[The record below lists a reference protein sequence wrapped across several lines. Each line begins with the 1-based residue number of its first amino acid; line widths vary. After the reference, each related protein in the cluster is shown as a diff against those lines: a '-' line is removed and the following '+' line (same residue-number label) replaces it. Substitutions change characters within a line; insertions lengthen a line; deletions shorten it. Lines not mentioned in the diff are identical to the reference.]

1 MFFSKRSSSAGVV
14 VLAVISLFSSLASA
28 SPTPVDLHVTKNP
41 QHDLIF
47 REALEL
53 AHQPHLE
60 KRLEADF
67 SLEKSWNNELLFAG
81 SWINSDAALGVT
93 DSVSLSVLC
102 KECYT
107 KGTVSAK
114 LAEDLIDPTVRLD
127 FHGVEA
133 YVDIDVDIS
142 AGAAYA
148 LNLFTSQSP
157 LGLGFPGISV
167 GLVFYVDLV
176 FALTAEVDLSGGF
189 YVAVEEGSYLETSI
203 LGGDVTDSLFDGL
216 KSKSLPVTVRK
227 GLATFK
233 ADLRLRVQCGAELG
247 LDGMGLSA
255 TAEVGIYA
263 NLIEY
268 VAVLES
274 TPTCALQATQWWDLN
289 VGAFA
294 RFGVVIDYK
303 TFGVVPT
310 VSTTL
315 LSAPTM
321 TTCWGEIGPT
331 GGAGGGSDGDGAV
344 ITATTA
350 PAGLLSSSIAVGGG
364 LVSSATGVVGGGISY
379 GYPGSYYEGGG
390 SGGAVE
396 TGALSSSVADPS
408 ITSSPTVSVS
418 SSVPIYPAG
427 NSSTYPIYSTGG
439 VISASSVSAPNNGG
453 SYSTAT
459 YILTSCAVAV
469 PNCPTS
475 LQHEVTVTKTIDV
488 YPTDPAV
495 PTPDAEPISTGT
507 CTTDPASTTTLAP
520 VINVTKD
527 IIILQPCPTPIT
539 STFTYTPPGATA
551 APPTSTYPAIPTNA
565 YLFPNGSS
573 ITTIL
578 GFSTLAPSE
587 IITVTSTGSYV
598 PPSES
603 VPVPTEYPVLQ
614 PSTSV
619 PLVSTSVVTA
629 GANGLIRGAGGGLG
643 MVSVVIG
650 FVGGWLW

>member
-1 MFFSKRSSSAGVV
+1 MLFSKSSSSAGVV
-14 VLAVISLFSSLASA
+14 LAAISLFSSLASA

-227 GLATFK
+227 GKATFK

-289 VGAFA
+289 VGAYA

-321 TTCWGEIGPT
+321 TTCWGEIAPLPT
-331 GGAGGGSDGDGAV
+331 GGVGGGSGSGDGVV

-350 PAGLLSSSIAVGGG
+350 PAEL
-364 LVSSATGVVGGGISY
+364 
-379 GYPGSYYEGGG
+379 
-390 SGGAVE
+390 
-396 TGALSSSVADPS
+396 LSSSVAVGGVTATLGVTTRATRTPSSAAVDPI
-408 ITSSPTVSVS
+408 ITSSPTGSVS

-439 VISASSVSAPNNGG
+439 VISASSVSAPNGG

-459 YILTSCAVAV
+459 YILTSCAVA
-469 PNCPTS
+469 
-475 LQHEVTVTKTIDV
+475 HEVTVTKTVEV
-488 YPTDPAV
+488 YPTDPA
-495 PTPDAEPISTGT
+495 PTSTGT
-507 CTTDPASTTTLAP
+507 CTDPATTTIAP
-520 VINVTKD
+520 IINVTKD

-551 APPTSTYPAIPTNA
+551 APLTSMYPAIPTNA

-578 GFSTLAPSE
+578 GE
-587 IITVTSTGSYV
+587 IITLTSTSSYV

-614 PSTSV
+614 PSTSAPV
-619 PLVSTSVVTA
+619 VSTSVVTA
-629 GANGLIRGAGGGLG
+629 GANGLS
-643 MVSVVIG
+643 MVSVIG
-650 FVGGWLW
+650 VLGIWLW

>member
-1 MFFSKRSSSAGVV
+1 MLFSKSSSSAGVV
-14 VLAVISLFSSLASA
+14 VLAAIISLFSSLASA

-47 REALEL
+47 VEALEL

-81 SWINSDAALGVT
+81 SWINSDAGLGVT

-227 GLATFK
+227 GKATFK

-321 TTCWGEIGPT
+321 TTCWGEIAPPPT

-350 PAGLLSSSIAVGGG
+350 PAGLLSSSGVAVSPAAVG
-364 LVSSATGVVGGGISY
+364 SGISY
-379 GYPGSYYEGGG
+379 GYPGSYFESGG

-396 TGALSSSVADPS
+396 TGAPSSSVADPI
-408 ITSSPTVSVS
+408 ITSSPTASVP

-439 VISASSVSAPNNGG
+439 AISASSVSAPNNGG

-475 LQHEVTVTKTIDV
+475 LQHQVTVTKTVEV

-495 PTPDAEPISTGT
+495 PTPDAKPTTSTGT
-507 CTTDPASTTTLAP
+507 CTSEAAAASPTI
-520 VINVTKD
+520 INITKD
-527 IIILQPCPTPIT
+527 VIILQPCPTPIT

-619 PLVSTSVVTA
+619 PLASTSVVTA
-629 GANGLIRGAGGGLG
+629 GANGLMRGTGGGLG
-643 MVSVVIG
+643 MLSVVIG
-650 FVGGWLW
+650 FVGVWLW